1 MNENIELKEV
11 REMALSKAED
21 LLRSAL
27 GLYETNYKIYSV
39 KYMIYVAKDIYKL
52 INKNP
57 ELYTANFHNDIDVI
71 SLFAISEC
79 AELVATIIEER
90 LKEDLIDNMHSRLND
105 ILSRIAA
112 IYGLASVR
120 TIFGQD

>member
-1 MNENIELKEV
+1 MSENIELKEFKGII
-11 REMALSKAED
+11 LPKAED

-27 GLYETNYKIYSV
+27 ELYDTNNKIYSV

-71 SLFAISEC
+71 SLFTIGEC

-90 LKEDLIDNMHSRLND
+90 FTKDLIDNMHSRLND

-112 IYGLASVR
+112 IYGLAAVR
-120 TIFGQD
+120 IALG